1 MDAIVLVGG
10 LGTRLRQ
17 VITDVPKPMAPV
29 GDVPFLDILLEKLLR
44 HSVIERVVLAVGYKR
59 EIVQSYFGDRAY
71 NRKIL
76 YAIEKDPLGTGGG
89 IRNALAHTRSR
100 EVLVVNGDT
109 LFEVD
114 IEAMVESHR
123 RQSADL
129 TLALKP
135 MQDFSRYGTVILEN
149 TALENTAV
157 KTGNIGKSSE
167 ESYLS
172 ASRVIGFQE
181 KQHQTEGLINGGVY
195 LLNQTLFDGLEKRL
209 PHRFSFETDFLEVYL
224 QRLKIHGFTST
235 GYFIDIGIP
244 EDYSR
249 AQHELAKPACA

>member
-29 GDVPFLDILLEKLLR
+29 GNVPFLDILLEKLLR

-59 EIVQSYFGDRAY
+59 DVVQKYFGDRAY

-76 YAIEKDPLGTGGG
+76 YAIEKEPLGTGGG

-123 RQSADL
+123 RRAADL

-135 MQDFSRYGTVILEN
+135 MHDFSRYGTVILEN
-149 TALENTAV
+149 DATDKDSLSCHLEPAHLSTA
-157 KTGNIGKSSE
+157 
-167 ESYLS
+167 
-172 ASRVIGFQE
+172 RVIGFQE
-181 KQHQTEGLINGGVY
+181 KRYQAEGLINGGVY

-209 PHRFSFETDFLEVYL
+209 PHKFSFETEFLEVYL
-224 QRLKIHGFTST
+224 QKLKIHGFTST

-244 EDYSR
+244 EDYHR
-249 AQHELAKPACA
+249 AQHELAKSTCVY